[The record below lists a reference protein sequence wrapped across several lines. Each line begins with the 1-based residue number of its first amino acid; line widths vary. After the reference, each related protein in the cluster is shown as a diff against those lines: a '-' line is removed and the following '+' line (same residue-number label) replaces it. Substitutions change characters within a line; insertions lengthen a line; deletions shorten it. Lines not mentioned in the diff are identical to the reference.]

1 MFKQTEFKRKIGR
14 ITSIPLART
23 QWKLQETR
31 KTLQLHGR
39 KYEPEEER
47 RNRRLSLYVEQIRRP
62 PYESLYATALHA
74 TSDCILQKNKIW
86 TQHASYSQSPSK

>member
-1 MFKQTEFKRKIGR
+1 MFKQTEFKRKRGR

-23 QWKLQETR
+23 QWKLQGTR

-47 RNRRLSLYVEQIRRP
+47 RNRRPSLYAEQIKRL
-62 PYESLYATALHA
+62 PYESLYATAVQA
-74 TSDCILQKNKIW
+74 TSDCILPKK
-86 TQHASYSQSPSK
+86 